1 MATAAVPL
9 PRLQSKPRAITADS
23 PRAGAE
29 LLQAAHAE
37 VGMGLFSSL
46 CLPIAPDRAQI
57 AMVRT
62 RRSSQ
67 AAPLRVAFLHPD
79 LGLGGECRALLQV
92 LRTRRLLQQPHM
104 RRPVPAGAERLIVD
118 AAVELAGHGH
128 TVRSGCVPAAARLQ
142 PSPAVNAV

>member
-1 MATAAVPL
+1 
-9 PRLQSKPRAITADS
+9 
-23 PRAGAE
+23 
-29 LLQAAHAE
+29 
-37 VGMGLFSSL
+37 MGLFSSL

-92 LRTRRLLQQPHM
+92 LRTLHNTQI
-104 RRPVPAGAERLIVD
+104 A
-118 AAVELAGHGH
+118 
-128 TVRSGCVPAAARLQ
+128 SAAAHAPPGACRGGAPHRRCGSGARWPRPHGALWLRPCCCQTAAQ
-142 PSPAVNAV
+142 PCCECRVTGIADGHAFP